1 MLCMIAGRR
10 DSFFMCRI
18 SLICSVSRC
27 VCVSSPLGAELPS
40 QWRWYLMTSCAR
52 HGLESALRT
61 VCPVFA
67 RPTRPPTRKSLG
79 VREQA
84 GGCEQQYACSP
95 VLCFGRARRL
105 APSLFPYAIIEI
117 DYRYTAR
124 GLLTLVEHGRRPCSP
139 RGGVIRGMR
148 DCGIDR

>member
-1 MLCMIAGRR
+1 MSMAVE
-10 DSFFMCRI
+10 DS
-18 SLICSVSRC
+18 
-27 VCVSSPLGAELPS
+27 VCEA
-40 QWRWYLMTSCAR
+40 WI
-52 HGLESALRT
+52 LECPVT
-61 VCPVFA
+61 VCRDLRVP
-67 RPTRPPTRKSLG
+67 PTRPRAKSR

-117 DYRYTAR
+117 DYRYTVR